1 MNPRQRR
8 GLLLMIVAGI
18 GAVAVFL
25 TVVSY
30 VNSVNRELGTY
41 RTTLR
46 LTEDV
51 APYQPITE
59 EMVEEHQ
66 VPARFFDEDIFIS
79 NLEEVLDQPGRQPVS
94 STYISEGSLLQQ
106 SMVIPAP
113 ELEAGERE
121 IAIMVNAET
130 GVAGKVSRQ
139 SRVDIYATFPSEGDN
154 DSCAT
159 RVLTDVEVLEVG
171 QVGQS
176 TDETGTT
183 SAVVP
188 VTFRL
193 NPQDTLHLT
202 YAEAFSGSLRLGLIS
217 PEGSGDPGDMQ
228 FCSSDQAKLEQESGG
243 QGGGQDGDQGQDGAD
258 GQGQ

>member
-18 GAVAVFL
+18 GAIAVFL

-30 VNSVNRELGTY
+30 VNGINRELGTY
-41 RTTLR
+41 RTALR
-46 LTEDV
+46 LTEEV

-59 EMVEEHQ
+59 DMVEPHE
-66 VPARFFDEDIFIS
+66 VPARFFEEDIFIS
-79 NLEEVLDQPGRQPVS
+79 DLEQVLDQPGRQPVS
-94 STYISEGSLLQQ
+94 STYISEGSLLQT

-139 SRVDIYATFPSEGDN
+139 SRVDIYATYPADGDGG

-176 TDETGTT
+176 TDEQGQTAAT
-183 SAVVP
+183 VP

-202 YAEAFSGSLRLGLIS
+202 HAEAFSSSLRLGLIS
-217 PEGSGDPGDMQ
+217 PEGSGEPGDMQ
-228 FCSSDQAKLEQESGG
+228 FCSNDQRQLEEESQGDG
-243 QGGGQDGDQGQDGAD
+243 NGGGGGNAGGDN
-258 GQGQ
+258 

>member
-8 GLLLMIVAGI
+8 GVLLMIVAGI
-18 GAVAVFL
+18 GAIAVFF

-30 VNSVNRELGTY
+30 VNGLNRELGTY
-41 RTTLR
+41 RTALR
-46 LTEDV
+46 LTQDV
-51 APYQPITE
+51 AAYQPITE

-66 VPARFFDEDIFIS
+66 VPAKFFDEETFIS
-79 NLEEVLDQPGRQPVS
+79 DLTDVLDQPGRQAVS
-94 STYISEGSLLQQ
+94 STYIAEGSLLQT

-130 GVAGKVSRQ
+130 GVAGKVNRQ
-139 SRVDIYATFPSEGDN
+139 SRVDIYATFPSDGES

-159 RVLTDVEVLEVG
+159 RVLTDVEVLEIG
-171 QVGQS
+171 QIGSS
-176 TDETGTT
+176 TDESGQVA
-183 SAVVP
+183 SVVP

-193 NPQDTLHLT
+193 DPQDTLKLT

-217 PEGSGDPGDMQ
+217 PEGSGDPGDIQ
-228 FCSSDQAKLEQESGG
+228 FCSSDQENLEKDKQNDDEST
-243 QGGGQDGDQGQDGAD
+243 DQGQDN
-258 GQGQ
+258 

>member
-30 VNSVNRELGTY
+30 VNGINRELGTY

-46 LTEDV
+46 LTQDV
-51 APYQPITE
+51 SPYQPITE
-59 EMVEEHQ
+59 DMVEEHQ
-66 VPARFFDEDIFIS
+66 VPARFFDEETFIS
-79 NLEEVLDQPGRQPVS
+79 NLDQVLDQPGRTPVS
-94 STYISEGSLLQQ
+94 STYIAEGSLLQT

-139 SRVDIYATFPSEGDN
+139 SRVDIYATFPADGEG

-176 TDETGTT
+176 TDESGMT
-183 SAVVP
+183 SATVP

-193 NPQDTLHLT
+193 DPDDSLQLT
-202 YAEAFSGSLRLGLIS
+202 YAEAFSASLRLALLS
-217 PEGSGDPGDMQ
+217 PEGSGDPGDIQ
-228 FCSSDQAKLEQESGG
+228 FCSSDQQNLEEEARTDNSDEEQ
-243 QGGGQDGDQGQDGAD
+243 QQDQGT
-258 GQGQ
+258 QGDTN